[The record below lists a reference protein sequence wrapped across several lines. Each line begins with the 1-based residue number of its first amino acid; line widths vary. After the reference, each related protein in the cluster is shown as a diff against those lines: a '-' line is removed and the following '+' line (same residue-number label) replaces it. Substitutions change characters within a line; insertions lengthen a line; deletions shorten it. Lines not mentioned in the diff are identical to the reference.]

1 MLHNDY
7 LMIMV
12 SKKPYKIIFL
22 GTLGILLAWLFGF
35 SFTIPLVDA
44 SPKALHHDLK
54 VGLYPADNKLT
65 GKDDIRIRPDKRAF
79 VIFNL
84 SKRVRIM
91 NAAVNGTAS
100 PYSFEGGL
108 LRISLG
114 QQAELDEVSVSIIY
128 EGYYEDPT
136 PIQPLNMDN
145 PGFGVSGIISEK
157 GCFLQSDSGWYPRM
171 PGSQPKFDIAID
183 APEGVLA
190 VTEGKSRGH
199 HTKNGKTISI
209 WSIDHPTEGL
219 SLSAAPYVLHTK
231 KAGDITAMTYLFSES
246 SGLADTYLDATLEY
260 ISFYEDL
267 IGPYPFSKF
276 AVVENFFPTGYGFP
290 SYTLLGSSVI
300 RLPFILRT
308 SLGHEIAHC
317 WWGNGVFPD
326 YEKGNWS
333 EALTTYVADYL
344 YKERQS
350 AEKAKE
356 YRLKA
361 LRNFSTLVGPDRDF
375 PLANFKMRY
384 DKPSQA
390 IGYGK
395 GAMVFHMLRKLLG
408 EEVFWTALRDIYKS
422 RLFKV
427 TSWEDFQKAFEH
439 HAQRP
444 LQKFFRQWVYGKGGP
459 QLALEGIS
467 AVRAG
472 DIWMIDGKV
481 VQKWPFYDLHLNYT
495 LNAKTQEL
503 TKNLVIS
510 GKTTPFQITS
520 KARPVKLN
528 LDPNVDAFRVL
539 YPAEIPPS
547 INWLKASPAL
557 IVVISGR
564 AWPGMTAVAKTLI
577 ASFGVKNAKIVHE
590 NEWENQMISDKD
602 ILYMGVPSKGSG
614 AMKLPTGIEIND
626 AGFLINEEFYNE
638 PSDVFFGV
646 FRHPQ
651 NEDRAMAFFVTRS
664 SNQARIVVRK
674 ITHYGSYSYLVFR
687 DGRNAVKGI
696 WSVEESPLI
705 YNWDEH

>member
-171 PGSQPKFDIAID
+171 PGSQPKFDIAIA

-260 ISFYEDL
+260 ISFYENL

-290 SYTLLGSSVI
+290 SYTLLGSTVI
-300 RLPFILRT
+300 RLPFIVRT

-350 AEKAKE
+350 AEKAME
-356 YRLKA
+356 YRLKV
-361 LRNFSTLVGPDRDF
+361 LRSFSTLVGPERDF
-375 PLANFKMRY
+375 PLANFRMRY

-395 GAMVFHMLRKLLG
+395 GAMVFHMIRKLLG
-408 EEVFWTALRDIYKS
+408 EETFWAALRDIYKD
-422 RLFKV
+422 RLFKL
-427 TSWEDFQKAFEH
+427 TSWEDFRKAFER

-459 QLALEGIS
+459 QLVLEGIN
-467 AVRAG
+467 VERTG
-472 DIWMIDGKV
+472 EIWKIDGKV
-481 VQKWPFYDLHLNYT
+481 VQERPFYDLNLDLAVKT
-495 LNAKTQEL
+495 KTQEL
-503 TKNLVIS
+503 TETLAIS
-510 GKTTPFQITS
+510 GKTTPFQITT
-520 KARPVKLN
+520 KARPMKMS
-528 LDPNVDAFRVL
+528 LDPNFDTFRIL
-539 YPAEIPPS
+539 YPSEIPPS
-547 INWLKASPAL
+547 INSLKASRSL
-557 IVVISGR
+557 IVVIGER
-564 AWPGMTAVAKTLI
+564 AWPGMTDIAKTLM
-577 ASFGVKNAKIVHE
+577 ASFGVRNAKIVQE
-590 NEWENQMISDKD
+590 NDLENRMILDNH
-602 ILYMGVPSKGSG
+602 IIYLGIPSKGSG
-614 AMKLPTGIEIND
+614 HLKLPSGVEISD
-626 AGFLINEEFYNE
+626 TGFLVNGNYYDK
-638 PSDVFFGV
+638 PSDAFFGV

-651 NEDRAMAFFVTRS
+651 SEDRVMALFVTRS
-664 SNQARIVVRK
+664 PDQARVVVRK

-687 DGRNAVKGI
+687 DGRNVAKGI
-696 WSVEESPLI
+696 SSVEKSPLI
-705 YNWDEH
+705 HNWDEQ